1 MKMMWNGMGD
11 WFGWSWLW
19 PLHLVIPLVL
29 LAVIVAAGVLLVRY
43 LGGWTDNA
51 GWRERR
57 PTALELLEER
67 YARDEINRD
76 EFLERKRDIVR

>member
-1 MKMMWNGMGD
+1 MMWNGMGD
-11 WFGWSWLW
+11 WSVWGWLW

-29 LAVIVAAGVLLVRY
+29 LALILAAGLLLMRY
-43 LGGWTDNA
+43 LGGSTDNV

-67 YARDEINRD
+67 YARGEINRD
-76 EFLERKRDIVR
+76 EFLEKKRDIAG

>member
-1 MKMMWNGMGD
+1 MMWNGMGD
-11 WFGWSWLW
+11 WSGWGWLW
-19 PLHLVIPLVL
+19 PIIPLVL
-29 LAVIVAAGVLLVRY
+29 LALIVAAGLLLARY

-67 YARDEINRD
+67 YARGEINR
-76 EFLERKRDIVR
+76 EEYLEKKRDITG

>member
-1 MKMMWNGMGD
+1 MMWNGMGE

-29 LAVIVAAGVLLVRY
+29 LAVIVAASVLLVRY

-51 GWRERR
+51 GWRERG
-57 PTALELLEER
+57 ALELLEER
-67 YARDEINRD
+67 YARGEINRD
-76 EFLERKRDIVR
+76 EFLEKKRDIVR

>member
-1 MKMMWNGMGD
+1 
-11 WFGWSWLW
+11 
-19 PLHLVIPLVL
+19 VL

-67 YARDEINRD
+67 YVRGEINRD
-76 EFLERKRDIVR
+76 EFLEKKRDIVR

>member
-1 MKMMWNGMGD
+1 MMMWNGMGD
-11 WFGWSWLW
+11 WSGWGWLW

-29 LAVIVAAGVLLVRY
+29 LALIVAAGLLLVRY

-67 YARDEINRD
+67 YARGEINR
-76 EFLERKRDIVR
+76 EEYLEKKRDVTG